1 MRVLVSVE
9 HRFYRTPDGAI
20 WTPTNHA
27 YSFWTRYLKVFE
39 GVRVLA
45 RVRGVSNPPARG
57 HRADGPGVSFAPVPS
72 YIGPLQY
79 LVRAR
84 AVNRALRVAI
94 QPDEAVIMRV
104 SSHLANCLEPY
115 LLSTAHPFG
124 LEVIGDP
131 YEVFSP
137 GAVSHPLRALL
148 RWWFPRRLRAQCS
161 AAAGVAYV
169 TQRSLQK
176 AYPCRGYKDGLSDVE
191 LDDAAIIQGKKA
203 FATSYSSVELD
214 QVQTAQPSQRSASA
228 QSSFRLISV
237 ASLAQMY
244 KGVDVLIRALA
255 VCRRR
260 RLDVRLTIVG
270 DGKCRPVLER
280 LAARL
285 GVTAFIE
292 FRGHVASGVEI
303 RNELDRSDLFVLPS
317 KTEGLP
323 RALIEAMAR
332 ALPCI
337 GSAVGGI
344 PELLAAEN
352 LAPPG
357 DVQAL
362 ARKIEEV
369 VSSPRRMAEMSVSN
383 LKRSEEFRQDVLD
396 ARRKTF
402 YEYVK
407 EVTKQWIEARAC

>member
-1 MRVLVSVE
+1 MTDMRLLVSVE
-9 HRFYRTPDGAI
+9 HRFLQTPDGAI
-20 WTPTNHA
+20 WTPTNNA
-27 YSFWTRYLKVFE
+27 YSFWTRYLRVFD

-45 RVRGVSNPPARG
+45 RVRGVPDPPAKG

-79 LVRAR
+79 LLRAR
-84 AVNRALRVAI
+84 AVNRALRVAVA
-94 QPDEAVIMRV
+94 PDQAVIMRV
-104 SSHLANCLEPY
+104 GSHLANCLEPY
-115 LLSTAHPFG
+115 LLATSHPFG

-137 GAVSHPLRALL
+137 GAVSHPLRVFL
-148 RWWFPRRLRAQCS
+148 RWWFPRRLRAQCR

-214 QVQTAQPSQRSASA
+214 PVQTAQPSERPVSA
-228 QSSFRLISV
+228 QASFRLISV
-237 ASLAQMY
+237 ASLAQKY
-244 KGVDVLIRALA
+244 KGVDVLIRAVA

-260 RLDVRLTIVG
+260 IDLRLLVVG
-270 DGKCRPVLER
+270 DGKCRPGLEK
-280 LAARL
+280 LASRL
-285 GVTAFIE
+285 GVSPFIE
-292 FRGHVASGVEI
+292 FRGQVASGIEI

-332 ALPCI
+332 
-337 GSAVGGI
+337 
-344 PELLAAEN
+344 
-352 LAPPG
+352 
-357 DVQAL
+357 
-362 ARKIEEV
+362 
-369 VSSPRRMAEMSVSN
+369 
-383 LKRSEEFRQDVLD
+383 
-396 ARRKTF
+396 
-402 YEYVK
+402 
-407 EVTKQWIEARAC
+407 